1 MDVKELNNRILG
13 LEKKYSTKQDQ
24 VSNYYKE
31 LLNTFYEYADSNYN
45 TDYEFDEVFK
55 DIVCGEDCI
64 GLVMGAKSN
73 ELYFWKDDN
82 GCTRV
87 DEIDYKYLADLS
99 RQALKC
105 YDKEKKV
112 DFDIC

>member
-1 MDVKELNNRILG
+1 MDLKELNNKIIA
-13 LEKKYSTKQDQ
+13 LEKKYSTNQKQ
-24 VSNYYKE
+24 VLNYYKE

-45 TDYEFDEVFK
+45 DDYEFDEVFK
-55 DIVCGEDCI
+55 DIVSGEDCFE
-64 GLVMGAKSN
+64 LVVGADSN
-73 ELYFWKDDN
+73 KLYFWKDDN
-82 GCTRV
+82 GITEV

>member
-1 MDVKELNNRILG
+1 MDVKELNNRILE
-13 LEKKYSTKQDQ
+13 LEKKYYTKQDQ
-24 VSNYYKE
+24 VLNYYDE

-45 TDYEFDEVFK
+45 DDYEFDEIFK
-55 DIVCGEDCI
+55 DIVSGEDCI
-64 GLVMGAKSN
+64 GVVIGA
-73 ELYFWKDDN
+73 EYDALYFLREEN
-82 GCTRV
+82 GRTIV
-87 DEIDYKYLADLS
+87 DKMDYKYLADLS

>member
-45 TDYEFDEVFK
+45 TDYEM
-55 DIVCGEDCI
+55 DCRWNSP
-64 GLVMGAKSN
+64 GA
-73 ELYFWKDDN
+73 LFLCDHLLP
-82 GCTRV
+82 V
-87 DEIDYKYLADLS
+87 L
-99 RQALKC
+99 RQLL
-105 YDKEKKV
+105 
-112 DFDIC
+112 

>member
-1 MDVKELNNRILG
+1 MDVKELNNRILE
-13 LEKKYSTKQDQ
+13 LEKKYYTKQDQ
-24 VSNYYKE
+24 VLNYYDE

-45 TDYEFDEVFK
+45 DDYEFDEIFK
-55 DIVCGEDCI
+55 DIDSGEDCI
-64 GLVMGAKSN
+64 GVVIGA
-73 ELYFWKDDN
+73 EYDALYFWREEN
-82 GCTRV
+82 GRTIV
-87 DEIDYKYLADLS
+87 DKMDYKYLADLS

>member
-1 MDVKELNNRILG
+1 MDVKELNNRILE
-13 LEKKYSTKQDQ
+13 LEKKYYTKQDQ
-24 VSNYYKE
+24 VLNYYDE

-45 TDYEFDEVFK
+45 DDYEFDEIFK
-55 DIVCGEDCI
+55 DIVSGEDCI
-64 GLVMGAKSN
+64 GVVIGA
-73 ELYFWKDDN
+73 EYDALYFWREEN
-82 GCTRV
+82 GRTIV
-87 DEIDYKYLADLS
+87 DKMDYKYLADLS

>member
-31 LLNTFYEYADSNYN
+31 LLNTFYEYADSKYN
-45 TDYEFDEVFK
+45 DDYEFDEVFQ
-55 DIVCGEDCI
+55 DIVSGEDCI
-64 GLVMGAKSN
+64 GLVMGASKGD
-73 ELYFWKDDN
+73 LYYWDV
-82 GCTRV
+82 V
-87 DEIDYKYLADLS
+87 DGKTKVTKIDYKYLSDLS

-112 DFDIC
+112 EFDIC